1 MSLDVVRPL
10 ITFDS
15 VITRVTGKNQVTIPA
30 RIVAMEG
37 MEPGTRLEWSPT
49 DREHVIEVRVLPNIA
64 RVASALRGR
73 GARYAK
79 PAGSVVDRLM
89 DERRREDREAEH
101 R

>member
-1 MSLDVVRPL
+1 MV
-10 ITFDS
+10 
-15 VITRVTGKNQVTIPA
+15 TRVTGKNQVTIPA

-37 MEPGTRLEWSPT
+37 MEPGTRLEWIPT
-49 DREHVIEVRVLPNIA
+49 DRDHVIEVRVLPNIA

-79 PAGSVVDRLM
+79 QAGSAVDRLM
-89 DERRREDREAEH
+89 DERRRADREANP

>member
-1 MSLDVVRPL
+1 M
-10 ITFDS
+10 IA
-15 VITRVTGKNQVTIPA
+15 RVTGKNQVTIPA
-30 RIVAMEG
+30 RIAAMAG
-37 MEPGTRLEWSPT
+37 MEPGTRLEWIPT
-49 DREHVIEVRVLPNIA
+49 DREHVIDVRVLPNIA

-79 PAGSVVDRLM
+79 EAGSAVERLM

>member
-1 MSLDVVRPL
+1 MV
-10 ITFDS
+10 
-15 VITRVTGKNQVTIPA
+15 TRVTGKNQVTIPA
-30 RIVAMEG
+30 RIAAMEG
-37 MEPGTRLEWSPT
+37 MEPGTRLEWVQT

-79 PAGSVVDRLM
+79 QAGSAVDRLM
-89 DERRREDREAEH
+89 DERRLEDRETEP